1 MNTKI
6 EQIVKALQE
15 TLFMTFA
22 SLLFTVIFGI
32 MIGILLYIT
41 QSKGLYQCKVINR
54 IVDLIV
60 NILRSIPFI
69 ILMILVVPLAKML
82 TGSLLGAKAAIPSLV
97 IAASPFYARMCII
110 AFNEVNKGTI
120 EACKAMGASN
130 FEIIYKVLIPE
141 SLPALISGISL
152 TAISLVSY
160 TAMAG
165 AIGSGGLGN
174 LAYLYGSV
182 RRDEVVLFISTILIV
197 IIVFLIQFIGDYIVM
212 KIDKR

>member
-1 MNTKI
+1 MSAKV

-141 SLPALISGISL
+141 SLPALISGVSL

-197 IIVFLIQFIGDYIVM
+197 IIVFVIQFIGDYIVM

>member
-1 MNTKI
+1 MSAKV

-130 FEIIYKVLIPE
+130 SEIIYKVLIPE
-141 SLPALISGISL
+141 SLPALISGVSL

-197 IIVFLIQFIGDYIVM
+197 IIVFVIQFIGDYIVM

>member
-1 MNTKI
+1 MSAKV

-22 SLLFTVIFGI
+22 SLLFTVIFGV

-141 SLPALISGISL
+141 SLPALISGVSL

-197 IIVFLIQFIGDYIVM
+197 IIVFVIQFIGDYIVM

>member
-1 MNTKI
+1 MSTKI

-197 IIVFLIQFIGDYIVM
+197 IIVFVIQFIGDYIVM

>member
-1 MNTKI
+1 MSTKI

>member
-1 MNTKI
+1 MSTKI

-141 SLPALISGISL
+141 SLPALISGVSL

-197 IIVFLIQFIGDYIVM
+197 IIVFVIQFIGDYIVM